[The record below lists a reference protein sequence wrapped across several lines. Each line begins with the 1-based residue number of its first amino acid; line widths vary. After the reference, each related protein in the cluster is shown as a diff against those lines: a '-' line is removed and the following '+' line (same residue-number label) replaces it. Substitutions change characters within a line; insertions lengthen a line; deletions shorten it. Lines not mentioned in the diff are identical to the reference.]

1 MEHESED
8 ALLIRALAAY
18 KGVVAD
24 PATYGPLAEDLV
36 DRARQCGDHE
46 ALVVALR
53 AAAWAER
60 AHLDNERSRTL
71 LDESVRLASR
81 HGLEGRLVES
91 LVTRAAVNLE
101 LGRITAAQRDLDRA
115 GHLVGPDAPPELQ
128 HQRAVLDQN
137 LGRLSEAAAIY
148 RATLADPRTPLDVQ
162 AKMAN
167 NLAIIE
173 AQRGEL
179 PAALRSLV
187 RAAAAA
193 EGAGP
198 ALAAVVAQTTASVY
212 VQAGRL
218 HEGISRFD
226 DAARRYAAAGLS
238 LGEPFI
244 EQADALADLRLLPEA
259 RELAGRA
266 LQQFSE
272 RGIALMEAEARIRQ
286 ARLLLLSAEPSAA
299 AHQAAMA
306 AAQLRAQRR
315 FSYAAQ
321 ATVIEAEARAAAGD
335 GSLAVL
341 RATSRAA
348 ALLERQ
354 GMTFDA
360 VEAHLAAGRMALCLD
375 REASARRGFERAQ
388 ALAGRAPVLTRLKGH
403 VAGAM
408 AARLRGDDAMVVRRC
423 RAGLR
428 DLDAY
433 RAALGSLE
441 LRALAASHGAE
452 LGRLGLGAAL
462 GRGSPA
468 RVLEWMERT
477 RAAAL
482 VIVDHPSTDGVDD
495 DLAALR
501 AVTDSLFQHRRDGV
515 APPEELVSRQLTL
528 ETRIRRATWARGPA
542 HDGSETGGSA
552 SAVRAA
558 LAGRVLVAF
567 GSHAGTPFAVV
578 QHERAIRLVLLPAAA
593 ATVTAEAASLLF
605 ALRRLAVP
613 RPAPAPMVEG
623 ARLALARL
631 HDVLLAPLDLPPG
644 SELVVVPLSAWHRI
658 PWGALHD
665 GVVSVAPSAAL
676 WTTTTTRRPPS
687 LGSVLLV
694 AGPELPGA
702 IAEVGAIRPLYD
714 APVALVPPESTVA
727 AVADALRGAT
737 LAHLACHGL
746 LRADNPLF
754 SALMLSD
761 GALSVQELELR
772 GIAPHRMLLAAC
784 DAAADTP
791 YEGEE
796 MLGFV
801 SALFARGTAG
811 LLASVVTL
819 PDEQAVPLMCAVHA
833 SLVRG
838 ATMAAALHEARQQIE
853 RDASP
858 QHLVTWMAC
867 NAYGAA

>member
-24 PATYGPLAEDLV
+24 PATYGPLAEELV

-46 ALVVALR
+46 ALVVAFR

-60 AHLDNERSRTL
+60 AHLDNERARTL

-101 LGRITAAQRDLDRA
+101 LGRVTAAQRDLDRA

-148 RATLADPRTPLDVQ
+148 RAMLADPRTPLDVQ

-542 HDGSETGGSA
+542 HDGSEAGGSA

-578 QHERAIRLVLLPAAA
+578 QHERAIRLVRLPAAA

-605 ALRRLAVP
+605 ALRRLRGPSARAGPDGRGRPPRPRPSARRAAGAP
-613 RPAPAPMVEG
+613 RPAPGLRTRGRPSLRLAPHPVGGAPRRCGVGGTVGRAVDHDHDAPPAVPRLGVTRRRARAAGRHRRGRRHPPALRRAGRARPAGEHRGRGGRRAPRRHAGPPGLPRAVEG
-623 ARLALARL
+623 RQPPVLGFDAQRRRIERAGARTARASPRTGCCWPLATPPRTPRTRARRCSASSARSSP
-631 HDVLLAPLDLPPG
+631 VARPG
-644 SELVVVPLSAWHRI
+644 SWPAW
-658 PWGALHD
+658 
-665 GVVSVAPSAAL
+665 
-676 WTTTTTRRPPS
+676 
-687 LGSVLLV
+687 
-694 AGPELPGA
+694 
-702 IAEVGAIRPLYD
+702 
-714 APVALVPPESTVA
+714 
-727 AVADALRGAT
+727 
-737 LAHLACHGL
+737 
-746 LRADNPLF
+746 
-754 SALMLSD
+754 
-761 GALSVQELELR
+761 
-772 GIAPHRMLLAAC
+772 
-784 DAAADTP
+784 
-791 YEGEE
+791 
-796 MLGFV
+796 
-801 SALFARGTAG
+801 
-811 LLASVVTL
+811 
-819 PDEQAVPLMCAVHA
+819 
-833 SLVRG
+833 
-838 ATMAAALHEARQQIE
+838 
-853 RDASP
+853 
-858 QHLVTWMAC
+858 
-867 NAYGAA
+867 

>member
-1 MEHESED
+1 
-8 ALLIRALAAY
+8 
-18 KGVVAD
+18 
-24 PATYGPLAEDLV
+24 
-36 DRARQCGDHE
+36 
-46 ALVVALR
+46 
-53 AAAWAER
+53 
-60 AHLDNERSRTL
+60 
-71 LDESVRLASR
+71 
-81 HGLEGRLVES
+81 
-91 LVTRAAVNLE
+91 
-101 LGRITAAQRDLDRA
+101 
-115 GHLVGPDAPPELQ
+115 
-128 HQRAVLDQN
+128 
-137 LGRLSEAAAIY
+137 
-148 RATLADPRTPLDVQ
+148 
-162 AKMAN
+162 
-167 NLAIIE
+167 
-173 AQRGEL
+173 
-179 PAALRSLV
+179 
-187 RAAAAA
+187 
-193 EGAGP
+193 
-198 ALAAVVAQTTASVY
+198 
-212 VQAGRL
+212 
-218 HEGISRFD
+218 
-226 DAARRYAAAGLS
+226 
-238 LGEPFI
+238 
-244 EQADALADLRLLPEA
+244 
-259 RELAGRA
+259 
-266 LQQFSE
+266 
-272 RGIALMEAEARIRQ
+272 
-286 ARLLLLSAEPSAA
+286 
-299 AHQAAMA
+299 
-306 AAQLRAQRR
+306 
-315 FSYAAQ
+315 
-321 ATVIEAEARAAAGD
+321 
-335 GSLAVL
+335 
-341 RATSRAA
+341 
-348 ALLERQ
+348 
-354 GMTFDA
+354 MTFDA

-558 LAGRVLVAF
+558 LAGHVLVAF
-567 GSHAGTPFAVV
+567 GAHAGTPFAVV

-687 LGSVLLV
+687 VGSVLLV

-714 APVALVPPESTVA
+714 ARGRARPAGEHRGRGGRRAPRRHAGPPGLPRAVEGRQPPVLGRDAQRRRIERAGARTARHRPAPDAAGRLRRRRGHPVRGRGDARLRSPRSSPVARPGSWPA
-727 AVADALRGAT
+727 
-737 LAHLACHGL
+737 
-746 LRADNPLF
+746 
-754 SALMLSD
+754 
-761 GALSVQELELR
+761 
-772 GIAPHRMLLAAC
+772 
-784 DAAADTP
+784 
-791 YEGEE
+791 
-796 MLGFV
+796 
-801 SALFARGTAG
+801 
-811 LLASVVTL
+811 
-819 PDEQAVPLMCAVHA
+819 
-833 SLVRG
+833 
-838 ATMAAALHEARQQIE
+838 
-853 RDASP
+853 
-858 QHLVTWMAC
+858 W
-867 NAYGAA
+867 